1 MRLIDAD
8 GLIKTIRE
16 NDYLVVDYF
25 NSTDRGMFTS
35 GILQAIDEQ
44 PSAQPEQRWIP
55 CSERLPEEYQYNLVT
70 MQHANGEIDVVIA
83 RLVKPYSKNVPWE
96 WESDDA
102 EWTWSFGNGFA
113 WMPLPEPWRGE
124 GHGE

>member
-1 MRLIDAD
+1 MSDLIDRQVAIEYIKLQKWRRFD
-8 GLIKTIRE
+8 GMTIEDAILTMIRE
-16 NDYLVVDYF
+16 V
-25 NSTDRGMFTS
+25 
-35 GILQAIDEQ
+35 

-55 CSERLPEEYQYNLVT
+55 CSERLPEEDQYNLVT

-83 RLVKPYSKNVPWE
+83 RLVKPYSKKVPWE

-113 WMPLPEPWRGE
+113 WMPLPAPYQAERKDE
-124 GHGE
+124 